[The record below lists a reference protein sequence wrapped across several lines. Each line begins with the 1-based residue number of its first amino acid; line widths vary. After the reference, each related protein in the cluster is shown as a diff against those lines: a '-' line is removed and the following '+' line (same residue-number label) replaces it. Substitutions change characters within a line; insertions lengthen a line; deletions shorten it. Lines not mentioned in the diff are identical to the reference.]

1 MKLGESFL
9 KMSASSVHINNN
21 SLLVIIF
28 DYFWKKIWKSL
39 TKMCRD

>member
-9 KMSASSVHINNN
+9 KMSALSVHINN

-28 DYFWKKIWKSL
+28 DYFGKKIWKSL